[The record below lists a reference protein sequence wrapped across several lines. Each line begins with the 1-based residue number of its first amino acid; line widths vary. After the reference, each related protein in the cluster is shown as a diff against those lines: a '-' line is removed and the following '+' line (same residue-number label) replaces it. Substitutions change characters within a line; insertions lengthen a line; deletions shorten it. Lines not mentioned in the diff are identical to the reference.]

1 MEQRHTQPAEH
12 SRRRDLLG
20 VHSLDHFCVA
30 VPDLQVAQGFYNNFG
45 LAAAAQGGELAVFDS
60 SRKHRWGRI
69 VEGPRKQ
76 LQYVSFGA
84 FPDELPRFA
93 DRVRRSGIDRLPAPR
108 GLDDHSIWL
117 KSPQGHLVEIRATA
131 EKVSPNEPSQ
141 FVMEPPAS
149 PTRGTCRRSEA
160 ARVCPRRL
168 SHVALYTSDVSG
180 SIDFFRDILGL
191 RLSDRSLDIVAFMH
205 GVHGSDHHML
215 ALVTSPGPGFHH
227 CSWDVGSVQ
236 DVGLGATQMAMTGYA
251 AGWGLGRHVLGSNYF
266 HYVRDPW
273 GSYCEYSA
281 GMDYVPCGVDWQPTD
296 SPPEDSMFLWG
307 PAPPQDFVT
316 NFEL

>member
-1 MEQRHTQPAEH
+1 MEQHPMQKQP
-12 SRRRDLLG
+12 RRMDLLG

-30 VPDLQVAQGFYNNFG
+30 VPDLRTAQGFYDNFG
-45 LAAAAQGGELAVFDS
+45 LAAVAQGSELAVCDS
-60 SRKHRWGRI
+60 GRKHRWGRI
-69 VEGPRKQ
+69 LEGPRKQ

-84 FPDELPRFA
+84 FPDDLPRFA
-93 DRVRRSGIDRLPAPR
+93 ARLRQHGIERLAAPP
-108 GLDDHSIWL
+108 GLDDSSIWL
-117 KSPQGHLVEIRATA
+117 RSPQGHLVEIRAST
-131 EKVSPNEPSQ
+131 EKVSPNEPSHF
-141 FVMEPPAS
+141 FVEPPAS
-149 PTRGTCRRSEA
+149 TTRCTVPRSEA
-160 ARVCPRRL
+160 PRVYPRRL
-168 SHVALYTSDVSG
+168 SHVALYTSDVGG
-180 SIDFFRDILGL
+180 SIDFFRDIVGL

-205 GVHGSDHHML
+205 GVHGSDHHMI

-236 DVGLGATQMAMTGYA
+236 EVGLGAARMAMNGYA
-251 AGWGLGRHVLGSNYF
+251 AGWGFGRHVLGSNYF

-281 GMDYVPCGVDWQPTD
+281 GMDYVPCGTDWQATD

-316 NFEL
+316 NFEI